1 LPKNN
6 SPEEQILDASLWDF
20 FRLVRYKGGK
30 QPYLQWYDPAE
41 WPVVVMS
48 PTVKLTEGA
57 SFPFN
62 ARWALMQ
69 FHPWVNRNEFLEMP
83 DTEVKK
89 FFRDWRKTD
98 ACPWYVKEQYLEDNG
113 QHARGGA
120 GPAGKKRNVQENGS
134 GALPPDEYDAKID
147 ALLHAQDFTGAAVL
161 QHQQRVALG
170 EVEPP
175 LENVIDEDATDEG
188 SETEH
193 SSSAE
198 EKEYKEN
205 DRETR
210 VLKMLYKGNMEEIP
224 RREQQEKSAKVYN
237 SSGAEEK
244 MRAVKRAKKATP
256 LMHCPQCD
264 GQYPYWGYRAS
275 TKR

>member
-1 LPKNN
+1 
-6 SPEEQILDASLWDF
+6 
-20 FRLVRYKGGK
+20 
-30 QPYLQWYDPAE
+30 
-41 WPVVVMS
+41 
-48 PTVKLTEGA
+48 
-57 SFPFN
+57 
-62 ARWALMQ
+62 MQ

-175 LENVIDEDATDEG
+175 LENVSEEDATVEDI
-188 SETEH
+188 ETEH

-237 SSGAEEK
+237 RKHKYYRNSSSAEESNDTESDL
-244 MRAVKRAKKATP
+244 RAAKCAKKATP

-264 GQYPYWGYRAS
+264 RQYSYWDYRAS

>member
-1 LPKNN
+1 
-6 SPEEQILDASLWDF
+6 
-20 FRLVRYKGGK
+20 
-30 QPYLQWYDPAE
+30 
-41 WPVVVMS
+41 
-48 PTVKLTEGA
+48 
-57 SFPFN
+57 
-62 ARWALMQ
+62 
-69 FHPWVNRNEFLEMP
+69 
-83 DTEVKK
+83 
-89 FFRDWRKTD
+89 
-98 ACPWYVKEQYLEDNG
+98 
-113 QHARGGA
+113 
-120 GPAGKKRNVQENGS
+120 
-134 GALPPDEYDAKID
+134 
-147 ALLHAQDFTGAAVL
+147 
-161 QHQQRVALG
+161 
-170 EVEPP
+170 
-175 LENVIDEDATDEG
+175 ENVSEEDATVEDI
-188 SETEH
+188 ETEH

-237 SSGAEEK
+237 SSSAEEK